1 MYREAE
7 GDSECCLVTR
17 GPGPRSRGWA
27 EAACEAGEL
36 EAVRE
41 CCFLSGG
48 ELWVQVLLSLLLDVS
63 ALELQTNTRED
74 IIIMLKS
81 KGSFKSIKTLC

>member
-7 GDSECCLVTR
+7 GDSECCRVTR
-17 GPGPRSRGWA
+17 GPGPRSRGWT

-48 ELWVQVLLSLLLDVS
+48 ELWVEVL
-63 ALELQTNTRED
+63 
-74 IIIMLKS
+74 
-81 KGSFKSIKTLC
+81 

>member
-36 EAVRE
+36 EAVRD

-48 ELWVQVLLSLLLDVS
+48 ELVGGGFLVPFRASN
-63 ALELQTNTRED
+63 EHP
-74 IIIMLKS
+74 
-81 KGSFKSIKTLC
+81 

>member
-36 EAVRE
+36 EAVRD

-48 ELWVQVLLSLLLDVS
+48 ELVGGGL
-63 ALELQTNTRED
+63 
-74 IIIMLKS
+74 
-81 KGSFKSIKTLC
+81 